1 MYVCHCNVVTDR
13 DILESIANGARCVA
27 DGARVATASVHSAIS
42 CVSIAR
48 SEPRAMPNENWE
60 WLVQPVSPRV
70 VELLNDA
77 LTFELTVTNT
87 YFLNARM
94 LDAWGLPK
102 LGKVFYDLSIDEMR
116 DADDLIQRVLLF
128 DGHPNL
134 QRLGAIRIGETAEE
148 MLVLALDSE
157 KAAVAQFNAS
167 AQECHDLGDHGTA
180 AVFEEMVRDEEKHA
194 DWFEAQLGAIE
205 RVGLPQYLAAQIS
218 TETP

>member
-1 MYVCHCNVVTDR
+1 
-13 DILESIANGARCVA
+13 
-27 DGARVATASVHSAIS
+27 
-42 CVSIAR
+42 
-48 SEPRAMPNENWE
+48 
-60 WLVQPVSPRV
+60 VQPVSPRV

-77 LTFELTVTNT
+77 LTFELTATNG

-116 DADDLIQRVLLF
+116 DADALIQRVLLF
-128 DGHPNL
+128 DGHPNV
-134 QRLGAIRIGETAEE
+134 QRLGAIRVGETAEE

-167 AQECHDLGDHGTA
+167 AQECHDLGAA

-194 DWFEAQLGAIE
+194 DWFEAQLAAIE
-205 RVGLPQYLAAQIS
+205 RVGAPQYLAAQIS

>member
-1 MYVCHCNVVTDR
+1 MRRPEPPRTW
-13 DILESIANGARCVA
+13 
-27 DGARVATASVHSAIS
+27 S
-42 CVSIAR
+42 C
-48 SEPRAMPNENWE
+48 AMR
-60 WLVQPVSPRV
+60 PVDPRV

-134 QRLGAIRIGETAEE
+134 QRLGAIRVGEIAEE
-148 MLVLALDSE
+148 ML
-157 KAAVAQFNAS
+157 
-167 AQECHDLGDHGTA
+167 
-180 AVFEEMVRDEEKHA
+180 
-194 DWFEAQLGAIE
+194 
-205 RVGLPQYLAAQIS
+205 
-218 TETP
+218 

>member
-1 MYVCHCNVVTDR
+1 M
-13 DILESIANGARCVA
+13 
-27 DGARVATASVHSAIS
+27 
-42 CVSIAR
+42 
-48 SEPRAMPNENWE
+48 
-60 WLVQPVSPRV
+60 QPVSPRV

-116 DADDLIQRVLLF
+116 DADALIQRVLLF

-134 QRLGAIRIGETAEE
+134 QRLGAIRVGETAEE

-157 KAAVAQFNAS
+157 KAAVAQFNA
-167 AQECHDLGDHGTA
+167 AAKECHDLGDHGTA
-180 AVFEEMVRDEEKHA
+180 SVFEDMVLDEEKHA
-194 DWFEAQLGAIE
+194 DWFEAQLAAIE
-205 RVGLPQYLAAQIS
+205 RVGAPQYLAAQIA
-218 TETP
+218 TDTPT